1 MKLEKYMS
9 TLAIEMT
16 RRCNLNCNF
25 CGKGTAQNIDISK
38 EIIDKTLDEVQDAY
52 IKSLRISGGE
62 PLLAP
67 EMICYL
73 VDQIIKRHIYLNS
86 VFIFTNGNVEP
97 NEELKDSLID
107 LLVYLKKIEP
117 EIRKYTLWSTKEY
130 VRVYKETSLCKAY
143 IIISDADRPDTN
155 NKQIDKL
162 INYYQNSINDE
173 DFCIIRQSEDFKDL
187 GQITLEG
194 NALKN
199 YKDFCGDKVEID
211 KIRILD
217 NGYYFMAE
225 SANIEYEPFLEN
237 MIFVL
242 KTLTVSANGNVF
254 PGCLMSYERVD
265 KNYMFNIL
273 DCKNNFFDLV
283 NDFCWSHPL
292 NEKAIKIRSHLKE
305 LNFCKEKNIKVKHM
319 QPSDYELM
327 KTFSKLVDV
336 CEEKAKDI
344 HAKLPS
350 LDFTTVDL
358 LASTDLV
365 LNLFDKKIDI
375 DFIKEFLRRCTVWD
389 DEAINMISPEW
400 CKGLINFLAE
410 KYKNE
415 NENEGENE

>member
-1 MKLEKYMS
+1 MKLDKYIS

-130 VRVYKETSLCKAY
+130 VRVYKETSWCKAY
-143 IIISDADRPDTN
+143 IIISDADRPDAN
-155 NKQIDKL
+155 NKQIDEL
-162 INYYQNSINDE
+162 IDYYQNNIEDE

-199 YKDFCGDKVEID
+199 YKDFCGDEVEID

-265 KNYMFNIL
+265 KEYMFNIL
-273 DCKNNFFDLV
+273 NCKNNFFDLV

-292 NEKAIKIRSHLKE
+292 NEKAIKVRSHLKE
-305 LNFCKEKNIKVKHM
+305 LNFCKDKNIKVKHM

-327 KTFSKLVDV
+327 KALSKLVDV

-375 DFIKEFLRRCTVWD
+375 DFIKEYLKRCTVWD
-389 DEAINMISPEW
+389 DEAINMISPKW
-400 CKGLINFLAE
+400 CKGLIDFLAE

-415 NENEGENE
+415 NKNEGENE

>member
-1 MKLEKYMS
+1 MKLDKYIS

-130 VRVYKETSLCKAY
+130 VRVYKETSWCKAY
-143 IIISDADRPDTN
+143 IIISDADRPDAN
-155 NKQIDKL
+155 NKQIDEL
-162 INYYQNSINDE
+162 IDYYQNNIEDE

-199 YKDFCGDKVEID
+199 YKDFCGDEVEID

-265 KNYMFNIL
+265 KEYMFNIL
-273 DCKNNFFDLV
+273 NCKNNFFNLV

-292 NEKAIKIRSHLKE
+292 NEKAIKVRSHLKE
-305 LNFCKEKNIKVKHM
+305 LNFCKDKNIKVKHM

-327 KTFSKLVDV
+327 KALSKLVDV

-375 DFIKEFLRRCTVWD
+375 DFIKEYLKRCTVWD
-389 DEAINMISPEW
+389 DEAINMISPKW
-400 CKGLINFLAE
+400 CKGLIDFLAE

-415 NENEGENE
+415 NKNEGENE